1 MIGGL
6 AGIGL
11 VITYLGA
18 AWSGPGAEGN
28 LFDSGFL
35 VGIEA
40 IAFLCLVGVFLF
52 PKTVGIALTPTSFAS
67 PIAFVLGWIRNDLTY
82 GLVMLGFG
90 VAAWAVTFIISKVR
104 PASTY

>member
-1 MIGGL
+1 MIGAI

-28 LFDSGFL
+28 LFDSGFIPGL
-35 VGIEA
+35 GA
-40 IAFLCLVGVFLF
+40 IAVLCIIGVVLF
-52 PKTVGIALTPTSFAS
+52 PRTVGMAFTPTTFAS
-67 PIAFVLGWIRNDLTY
+67 PIAFVLGWISSGFVY

-90 VAAWAVTFIISKVR
+90 VAAFAVTFIIGKVR
-104 PASTY
+104 PESTY

>member
-1 MIGGL
+1 MIGGI

-11 VITYLGA
+11 LITYLGA

-35 VGIEA
+35 SGLGV
-40 IAFLCLVGVFLF
+40 IAVLCLIGVFLF
-52 PKTVGIALTPTSFAS
+52 PSTVGMAFTPPGLAS
-67 PIAFVLGWIRNDLTY
+67 PIAFVLGWISSGFIY

-90 VAAWAVTFIISKVR
+90 VAAWAVTLIYLIDETII
-104 PASTY
+104 

>member
-6 AGIGL
+6 LGIGMVL
-11 VITYLGA
+11 NYLGA

-35 VGIEA
+35 SGLVA
-40 IAFLCLVGVFLF
+40 IAILCLIGVFLF
-52 PKTVGIALTPTSFAS
+52 PRTVGIAFTGTSFVS
-67 PIAFVLGWIRNDLTY
+67 PIAFVLGWISSGFVY

-90 VAAWAVTFIISKVR
+90 VAAWAVTFIIGIVR
-104 PASTY
+104 PEST

>member
-1 MIGGL
+1 MIGGI

-35 VGIEA
+35 SGLGV
-40 IAFLCLVGVFLF
+40 IAVLCLIGVFLF
-52 PKTVGIALTPTSFAS
+52 PRTVGMAFTPTAFVS
-67 PIAFVLGWIRNDLTY
+67 PIAFVLGWIRNDFTY
-82 GLVMLGFG
+82 GLIMLGFG
-90 VAAWAVTFIISKVR
+90 VAAWAVTFIIGKVR